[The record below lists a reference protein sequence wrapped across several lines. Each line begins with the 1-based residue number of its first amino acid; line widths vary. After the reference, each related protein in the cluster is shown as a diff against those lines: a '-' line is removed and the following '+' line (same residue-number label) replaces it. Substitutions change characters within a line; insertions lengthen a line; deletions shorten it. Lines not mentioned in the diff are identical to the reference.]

1 MDEPLNRRAFIAR
14 GAIAAAAGLAA
25 PLLQSCVRPARTPLT
40 VPSGPFQPSWDSLLQ
55 YRVPEWFRD
64 AKFGIW
70 AHWGPQCQPERG
82 DWYARNMYLEGS
94 SQYEE
99 HLARYGHPSRHG
111 FKDLIHEWRAEHWD
125 PDALVSRYRRV
136 GAQYFFALANHHDNL
151 DLWDSRFQPW
161 NSVRVGPGRNIIAGW
176 ARAARAN
183 GLRFGVSV
191 HAAHAWSW
199 YEPAQGAD
207 RAGPLAG
214 VPYDGKL
221 NKADGTG
228 QWWDGLDPQDLY
240 TQSHQPADG
249 FLISNSVHSRWNWGN
264 GVTPPDEA
272 YCRKFLDRTVDLID
286 RYEPDLLYFDDT
298 ALPFWPINDVGLRIA
313 AHYYNGDMRRH
324 HGSLQGVIFGKILDE
339 RQRQCMVWDIERGQA
354 NQILPYPWQTDTC
367 IGNWHYDRAVYEQ
380 DRYKSAE
387 TVVRMLVDIV
397 SKNGNLLLSI
407 PVRGDGTLDD
417 KELRVL
423 DGIEA
428 WMRVNRESILGSRP
442 WRVFGEGPATEG
454 APLNAQ
460 GFNEGRGGPFTAA
473 DIRFTT
479 HGGRLYAIAL
489 GWPEGG
495 RLVVRSLAE
504 GAPDAGEIRSV
515 RLLGSPGE
523 LRWSRDREGLTV
535 QLPATPPCDHAF
547 ALQIS
552 GLQLG

>member
-1 MDEPLNRRAFIAR
+1 MVEPLSRRAFLAR
-14 GAIAAAAGLAA
+14 GATAAAAGLAA
-25 PLLQSCVRPARTPLT
+25 PLLQSCAHRAGSSPT
-40 VPSGPFQPSWDSLLQ
+40 VPRGPFRPNWDSLMQ

-82 DWYARNMYLEGS
+82 DWYARNMYLQGTP
-94 SQYEE
+94 QYRD
-99 HLARYGHPSRHG
+99 HLERYGHPSQAG
-111 FKDLIHEWRAEHWD
+111 FKDIIHGWKAEHWD
-125 PDALVSRYRRV
+125 PAALVSHYRRV

-161 NSVRVGPGRNIIAGW
+161 NSASVGPRKNIIAGW

-191 HAAHAWSW
+191 HASHAWSW

-207 RAGPLAG
+207 REGPLAG
-214 VPYDGKL
+214 VPYDGTLK
-221 NKADGTG
+221 KADGAG

-240 TQSHQPADG
+240 AQSHQPADG
-249 FLISNSVHSRWNWGN
+249 FLDPSSIHSRWNWGN
-264 GVTPPDEA
+264 GITPPDEA
-272 YCRKFLDRTVDLID
+272 YCRKFLDRTLDLVD

-298 ALPFWPINDVGLRIA
+298 ALPFWPVNDVGLEIA
-313 AHYYNGDMRRH
+313 AHYYNRDLRRH
-324 HGSLQGVIFGKILDE
+324 QGSLEGVIFGKILDE
-339 RQRQCMVWDIERGQA
+339 RQRRCMVWDIERGLA
-354 NQILPYPWQTDTC
+354 NRILPQPWQTDTC
-367 IGNWHYDRAVYEQ
+367 IGHWHYDRAVYEQ
-380 DRYKSAE
+380 DDYKSAE

-397 SKNGNLLLSI
+397 SKNGNLLLNI

-417 KELRVL
+417 KEVRVL

-442 WRVFGEGPATEG
+442 WRVFGEGPAMQG
-454 APLNAQ
+454 APLTAQ
-460 GFNEGRGGPFTAA
+460 GFNEGKGTPFTAA
-473 DIRFTT
+473 DIRFSTRA
-479 HGGRLYAIAL
+479 GKLYAIAL

-504 GAPDAGEIRSV
+504 GAPEAGAIRSV

-523 LRWSRDREGLTV
+523 LRWSRDREGLV
-535 QLPATPPCDHAF
+535 VRLPASPPCDYAY
-547 ALQIS
+547 AIEVT

>member
-1 MDEPLNRRAFIAR
+1 MAQPLRRRTFIAH
-14 GAIAAAAGLAA
+14 GAMAATATLAA
-25 PLLQSCVRPARTPLT
+25 PLLQSCAHRARTSPT
-40 VPSGPFQPSWDSLLQ
+40 VPSGPFQPDWDSLTQ

-64 AKFGIW
+64 AKFGMW

-82 DWYARNMYLEGS
+82 DWYARNMYLEGT
-94 SQYEE
+94 SQYRD
-99 HLARYGHPSRHG
+99 HLERYGHPSGAG
-111 FKDLIHEWRAEHWD
+111 FKDIIHEWKAENWD

-161 NSVRVGPGRNIIAGW
+161 NAVSVGPRKNIISGW

-183 GLRFGVSV
+183 GLPFGVSV
-191 HAAHAWSW
+191 HASHAWSW

-207 RAGPLAG
+207 REGPLAG

-221 NKADGTG
+221 QKADGAG
-228 QWWDGLDPQDLY
+228 RWWDGLDPQDLY
-240 TQSHQPADG
+240 AQSHRPAEG
-249 FLISNSVHSRWNWGN
+249 FLNPNSISSRWNWGN

-272 YCRKFLDRTVDLID
+272 YCRKVLDRIVDLID

-298 ALPFWPINDVGLRIA
+298 ALPFWPISDVGLRIA
-313 AHYYNGDMRRH
+313 AHHYNGDMRRH
-324 HGSLQGVIFGKILDE
+324 HGSLQAVLFGKVLDE
-339 RQRQCMVWDIERGQA
+339 RQRRCMVWDIERGQA
-354 NQILPYPWQTDTC
+354 NEILPYPWQTDTC

-380 DRYKSAE
+380 DRYKMAE

-397 SKNGNLLLSI
+397 SKNGNLLLNI

-428 WMRVNRESILGSRP
+428 WMTVNRECILDSRP
-442 WRVFGEGPATEG
+442 WRVFGEGPAMRG
-454 APLNAQ
+454 AALSAQ
-460 GFNEGRGGPFTAA
+460 GFNEGKGRPFTAA

-479 HGGRLYAIAL
+479 RGERLYAIAL
-489 GWPEGG
+489 GWPDGG
-495 RLVVRSLAE
+495 RLVVKSLVE
-504 GAPDAGEIRSV
+504 GGPDAGEIRSV
-515 RLLGSPGE
+515 RLLGAPGQ

-535 QLPATPPCDHAF
+535 QLPATPPCDYAY
-547 ALQIS
+547 AIEVT
-552 GLQLG
+552 GLRLG

>member
-1 MDEPLNRRAFIAR
+1 MAEPLNRREFIGR
-14 GAIAAAAGLAA
+14 GAMAAAAGLAA
-25 PLLQSCVRPARTPLT
+25 PLLQTRTPAPR
-40 VPSGPFQPSWDSLLQ
+40 PSPAEPFQPSWNSLTQ

-64 AKFGIW
+64 AKFGMW

-82 DWYARNMYLEGS
+82 DWYARMMYLEGS
-94 SQYEE
+94 SQYRD
-99 HLARYGHPSRHG
+99 HLARYGHPSKAG
-111 FKDLIHEWRAEHWD
+111 FKDIIHEWKAENWD
-125 PDALVSRYRRV
+125 PDALVSRYRRA

-161 NSVRVGPGRNIIAGW
+161 NSVSVGPRKNIIARW

-191 HAAHAWSW
+191 HASHAWSW

-207 RAGPLAG
+207 REGPFAG
-214 VPYDGKL
+214 VPYDGNLRKT
-221 NKADGTG
+221 DGAG
-228 QWWDGLDPQDLY
+228 QWWEGLDPQDLY
-240 TQSHQPADG
+240 AQNHQPADG
-249 FLISNSVHSRWNWGN
+249 FLSPSSLSSRWNWGN

-272 YCRKFLDRTVDLID
+272 YCRKFLDRTLDLID
-286 RYEPDLLYFDDT
+286 RHEPDLLYFDDT

-324 HGSLQGVIFGKILDE
+324 RSLEAVIFGKILDE

-354 NQILPYPWQTDTC
+354 NDILPYPWQTDTC

-380 DRYKSAE
+380 DRYKTAE

-397 SKNGNLLLSI
+397 SKNGNLLLNI

-442 WRVFGEGPATEG
+442 WRVFGEGPATQG
-454 APLNAQ
+454 AGLSAQ
-460 GFNEGRGGPFTAA
+460 GFNEGKGRPFTAE

-479 HGGRLYAIAL
+479 RDGKLYAIAL
-489 GWPEGG
+489 GWPAGG
-495 RLVVRSLAE
+495 RLLVKSLAD
-504 GAPDAGEIRSV
+504 GGPDAGAIRSV
-515 RLLGSPGE
+515 RLLGNHGE
-523 LRWSRDREGLTV
+523 LTWSRDREGLSV
-535 QLPATPPCDHAF
+535 LLPATPPCDYAY
-547 ALQIS
+547 AIEVI
-552 GLQLG
+552 GLQQA